1 MNTTQKWIDDFYSTI
16 TTVDSKEA
24 VSILKK
30 FLAASIKAFE
40 FDELEYFL
48 DSIDLDKLPKP
59 CIKAIITTIRPYST
73 EFEFWYEF
81 VEEAN
86 KRIN

>member
-30 FLAASIKAFE
+30 FLTASIKAFE

-48 DSIDLDKLPKP
+48 DSVDLDKLPKP
-59 CIKAIITTIRPYST
+59 CIKAIITTLRPYST

-81 VEEAN
+81 IEEAN
-86 KRIN
+86 KRL

>member
-30 FLAASIKAFE
+30 FLADSIKAFE

-48 DSIDLDKLPKP
+48 DSVDLDKLPKP
-59 CIKAIITTIRPYST
+59 CIKAIITTLRPYST
-73 EFEFWYEF
+73 EFEFWGEF
-81 VEEAN
+81 IEEAN

>member
-1 MNTTQKWIDDFYSTI
+1 MNQTQKWIDDFYST
-16 TTVDSKEA
+16 TTIVDGKEA
-24 VSILKK
+24 VGPLKK
-30 FLAASIKAFE
+30 FLTASIKAFE

-59 CIKAIITTIRPYST
+59 CIKSIITTLRPYST

-86 KRIN
+86 KRIK

>member
-30 FLAASIKAFE
+30 FLADSIKAFE

-48 DSIDLDKLPKP
+48 DSVDLDKLPKP
-59 CIKAIITTIRPYST
+59 FIKAIITTLRPYST

-81 VEEAN
+81 IEEAN
-86 KRIN
+86 KRL

>member
-1 MNTTQKWIDDFYSTI
+1 MNTTQKWIDDFYQTI
-16 TTVDSKEA
+16 TTVDGKEA

-48 DSIDLDKLPKP
+48 DSVDLDKLPKP
-59 CIKAIITTIRPYST
+59 CIKAIITTLRPYST
-73 EFEFWYEF
+73 EFEFWGEF
-81 VEEAN
+81 IEEAN
-86 KRIN
+86 KRL

>member
-1 MNTTQKWIDDFYSTI
+1 MNTTQKWIDDFYQTSNTI
-16 TTVDSKEA
+16 DSKEA

-73 EFEFWYEF
+73 EFEFWGEF
-81 VEEAN
+81 IEEAN
-86 KRIN
+86 KRVN

>member
-16 TTVDSKEA
+16 TTVDGKEA
-24 VSILKK
+24 VVLLKK

-73 EFEFWYEF
+73 EFEFWGEF
-81 VEEAN
+81 IEEAN
-86 KRIN
+86 KRL